1 MLANKQ
7 EGKPVAAY
15 VLKMKGYVEQL
26 ERLGYVLPQDL
37 TVGLILNG
45 LTSDFARFVRNYNM
59 HNMEKTVGEL
69 HAMLIGYEK
78 GLPKKAETP
87 QVMMI
92 KGGKIQK
99 SNKKSLKAKGKG
111 SVSLLLLIFITTAS
125 LYFYCSNSF
134 FLLRPLF
141 DDYKKGKKITGLL
154 VCSLFMCGGMFKE
167 VLSQGEALKIV
178 SFMVIVL

>member
-92 KGGKIQK
+92 KGDGRITYDTAGLNPPQNLDHFRFPNNC
-99 SNKKSLKAKGKG
+99 NKLKHNSIYATAMVGLRTIPEDG
-111 SVSLLLLIFITTAS
+111 GNGGDGGGGGGRDNFIED
-125 LYFYCSNSF
+125 LGDLQSF
-134 FLLRPLF
+134 RPL
-141 DDYKKGKKITGLL
+141 
-154 VCSLFMCGGMFKE
+154 
-167 VLSQGEALKIV
+167 QG
-178 SFMVIVL
+178 S